1 MNLIIEQGNTLT
13 KIALFGGGRVLNT
26 YAYKNAVFE
35 PPLVEALLEQYPCE
49 NGILST
55 VIERDEAL
63 LALLHA
69 RLSTFYVLDE
79 QMTLPIRIGYKTPR
93 TLGKDRIAAVVG
105 AQSLRPQCDILV
117 IDAGTAITYEVLE
130 ATGLYVG
137 GNISPGMTTRFRALH
152 HFTQK
157 LPLVNEPE
165 KVPWV
170 GVSTE
175 SAIQAG
181 VVNGIVYEMDGYIE
195 ELRRKYPDLLVFLT
209 GGHSFYFERRLKNCI
224 FADINLVLIGLNRI
238 LEYNVENR

>member
-79 QMTLPIRIGYKTPR
+79 QMALPIRIGYKPPR
-93 TLGKDRIAAVVG
+93 TLGKDRIAAVVAAQNWG
-105 AQSLRPQCDILV
+105 AQGKSVELGARR
-117 IDAGTAITYEVLE
+117 AIT
-130 ATGLYVG
+130 
-137 GNISPGMTTRFRALH
+137 
-152 HFTQK
+152 
-157 LPLVNEPE
+157 
-165 KVPWV
+165 
-170 GVSTE
+170 
-175 SAIQAG
+175 
-181 VVNGIVYEMDGYIE
+181 
-195 ELRRKYPDLLVFLT
+195 
-209 GGHSFYFERRLKNCI
+209 
-224 FADINLVLIGLNRI
+224 
-238 LEYNVENR
+238 